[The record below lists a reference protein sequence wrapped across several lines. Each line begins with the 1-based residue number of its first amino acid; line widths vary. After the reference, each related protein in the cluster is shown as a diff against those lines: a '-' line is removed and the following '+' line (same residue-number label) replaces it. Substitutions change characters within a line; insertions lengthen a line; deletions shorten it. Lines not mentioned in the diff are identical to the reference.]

1 MVRSP
6 LSLNTSLAA
15 MAVVLMAMPVA
26 AYATSEGHTP
36 TAPTEG
42 AAAPEG
48 AASEPSAATSEAA
61 DANTPAAETAQ
72 GHEEHATAPEG
83 EYEMDHLHWSFD
95 GIFGAYDRASL
106 QRGFQ
111 VYKEVCSACHSMTRL
126 SYRNLSALGYSD
138 AEVKAIA
145 ASVTINDGPNDEGE
159 MFDRPGKPSDHFK
172 SPFPNVQ
179 AAKAGNGGAYPP
191 DMSLLAKARHGGADY
206 IHAILTGY
214 TEPPAGKE
222 LMAGQYWNRAMHG
235 NIIAMPE
242 PLTDGRVAYS
252 DGSPQTVE
260 QYSRDVAQFLTWASE
275 PHMEERKRMGIKAF
289 LFMLVF
295 AGVLFGVKRKIW
307 ADQH

>member
-6 LSLNTSLAA
+6 LTLTA
-15 MAVVLMAMPVA
+15 MAVVLMSMPVA
-26 AYATSEGHTP
+26 AYATSEKAP
-36 TAPTEG
+36 NAPTEE
-42 AAAPEG
+42 AAAPAEG
-48 AASEPSAATSEAA
+48 AATSEAA
-61 DANTPAAETAQ
+61 DANTPAAKTAE
-72 GHEEHATAPEG
+72 GHEEKTASAAPEG

-172 SPFPNVQ
+172 SPFANVQ
-179 AAKAGNGGAYPP
+179 AAKASNGGAYPP

-214 TEPPAGKE
+214 TEAPAGKD
-222 LMAGQYWNRAMHG
+222 LMPGQYWNRAMHG
-235 NIIAMPE
+235 NIIAMPA
-242 PLTDGRVAYS
+242 PLTDGRVQYE

-275 PHMEERKRMGIKAF
+275 PHMEDRKRIGIKAF
-289 LFMLVF
+289 LFMLVL
-295 AGVLFGVKRKIW
+295 AGVLFGVKKKIW